1 MSDARTTGTPATDE
15 IVARYSARARAVLA
29 GDIPND
35 DGDTPNDDG
44 DSCFGAAAYE
54 DADGVPEA
62 ALRASLGCGN
72 PLAVAEL
79 HPGETVLDLGS
90 GGGLD
95 VLLSARRV
103 GPAGTAYGLD
113 ASDDMLT
120 LARANA
126 AQAGAGNARFLRGH
140 IDDIPLPDASVD
152 VVISNCVIN
161 LAADK
166 ARVLAEA
173 FRVLRPGGRFGV
185 SDIIA
190 RPDLDPGE
198 RAAAERRIGC
208 AASTLTAEEYR
219 RNLLAAGFTA
229 VTITPT
235 ADTGGGL
242 HAAIVQAAKPASPP
256 GTLIRP
262 MRAGDAAEVLA
273 IYQAGLDTGHASFE
287 TSAPTWDEF
296 DRAKSPGHRYV
307 AADAATGKVLGWVA
321 ATAVSDRCVYA
332 GVVEHSVY
340 VHPDHQGR
348 GLASALLRAFI
359 GASEAAGIWTVQS
372 GVFPENTASLRLHAG
387 AGFRVVGTRERI
399 GRHHGR
405 WRDVVLIER
414 RSPAIGD

>member
-1 MSDARTTGTPATDE
+1 MSDSRTTGGTPTTEA
-15 IVARYSARARAVLA
+15 IVARYSARARAVLG
-29 GDIPND
+29 GDAPR
-35 DGDTPNDDG
+35 DGGERG
-44 DSCFGAAAYE
+44 DSCFGAAAYRGE
-54 DADGVPEA
+54 DEAPEA

-79 HPGETVLDLGS
+79 RPGETVLDLGS

-113 ASDDMLT
+113 ASDDMLA

-126 AQAGAGNARFLRGH
+126 AQAGAGNARFLHGH
-140 IDDIPLPDASVD
+140 IDDVPLPGGSVD

-185 SDIIA
+185 SDIIVDA
-190 RPDLDPGE
+190 GLDPDE
-198 RAAAERRIGC
+198 RAAAQRRIGC
-208 AASTLTAEEYR
+208 GSAPLTAEEYR
-219 RNLLAAGFTA
+219 GDLLAAGFTTA
-229 VTITPT
+229 TITAHQQAAP
-235 ADTGGGL
+235 GL
-242 HAAIVQAAKPASPP
+242 HSAIVQAAKPASPP

-262 MRAGDAAEVLA
+262 MRAADAAEVLA
-273 IYQAGLDTGHASFE
+273 IYQAGLDTGNASFE
-287 TSAPTWDEF
+287 TTAPTWDEF
-296 DRAKSPGHRYV
+296 DRAKLPGHRHV
-307 AADAATGKVLGWVA
+307 AADAATGEVLGWIA
-321 ATAVSDRCVYA
+321 ATAVSGRCVYA

-348 GLASALLRAFI
+348 GLASALLRAFLD
-359 GASEAAGIWTVQS
+359 STETAGIWTVQS
-372 GVFPENTASLRLHAG
+372 GVFPDNTASLRLHAQ
-387 AGFRVVGTRERI
+387 AGFRTVGTRERI

-414 RSPAIGD
+414 RSPAIGI